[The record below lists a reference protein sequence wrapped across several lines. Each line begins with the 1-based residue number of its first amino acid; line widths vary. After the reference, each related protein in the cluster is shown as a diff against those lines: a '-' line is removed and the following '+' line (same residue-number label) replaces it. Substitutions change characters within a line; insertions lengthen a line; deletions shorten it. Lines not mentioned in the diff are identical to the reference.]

1 MCLLIKNN
9 KNFFFPIK
17 IEYEM
22 LHIYNV
28 NSKTYCKIDNFNDKL
43 TTYTIINI
51 PNKIK
56 LF

>member
-1 MCLLIKNN
+1 
-9 KNFFFPIK
+9 
-17 IEYEM
+17 M

-28 NSKTYCKIDNFNDKL
+28 NSETYCKIDNFNDQL